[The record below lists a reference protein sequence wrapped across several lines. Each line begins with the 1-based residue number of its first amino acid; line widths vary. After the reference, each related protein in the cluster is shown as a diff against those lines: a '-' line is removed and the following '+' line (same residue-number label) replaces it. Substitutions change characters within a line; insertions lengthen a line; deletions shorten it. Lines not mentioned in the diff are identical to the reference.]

1 MNNTF
6 AYSIHDYYKN
16 AQDNGYDNCTEK
28 RFSILN
34 EYAFNSVLDVGS
46 GPCFLKTWLENKGV
60 TASYEAVDIRVE
72 SLAKCDCPHYQSIP
86 TNKNYDLVCLFG
98 TVTYNIGGDTN
109 HNKELLKSL
118 LQQSNA
124 ICNSTLLFTVFKDSV
139 GERYKSRRIKDYFIY
154 FSKEEITSLLISIGI
169 TKFEI
174 IENLELDRNEFFVIC
189 KIT

>member
-1 MNNTF
+1 
-6 AYSIHDYYKN
+6 
-16 AQDNGYDNCTEK
+16 
-28 RFSILN
+28 
-34 EYAFNSVLDVGS
+34 
-46 GPCFLKTWLENKGV
+46 
-60 TASYEAVDIRVE
+60 VE
-72 SLAKCDCPHYQSIP
+72 SLAKCDCPYYQFIP

-98 TVTYNIGGDTN
+98 TVTYNIGGDTS

-139 GERYKSRRIKDYFIY
+139 GQRYKSSRIKDYFVY
-154 FSKEEITSLLISIGI
+154 FSKEEITSMLISIGI

-189 KIT
+189 GKN